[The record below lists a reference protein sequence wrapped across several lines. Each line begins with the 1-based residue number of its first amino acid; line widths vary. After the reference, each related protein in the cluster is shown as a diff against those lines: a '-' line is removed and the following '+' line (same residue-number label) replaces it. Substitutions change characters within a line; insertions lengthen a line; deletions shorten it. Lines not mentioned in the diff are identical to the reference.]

1 MPMARLSTSQVTDMV
16 GTFQGAVDFNTQLA
30 WE

>member
-16 GTFQGAVDFNTQLA
+16 GTFQGAIGFNTQLA

>member
-1 MPMARLSTSQVTDMV
+1 MARLSTSQVTDMV